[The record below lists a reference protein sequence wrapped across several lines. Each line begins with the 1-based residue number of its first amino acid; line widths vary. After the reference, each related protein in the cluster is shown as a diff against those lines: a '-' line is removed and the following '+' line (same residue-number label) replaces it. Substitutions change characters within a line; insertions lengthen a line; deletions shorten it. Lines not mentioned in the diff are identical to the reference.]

1 MAPAVREQLL
11 VNDGNGVFT
20 DETAARIA
28 VLDDTG
34 RHAAFN
40 ECHNEYGEVN
50 QRWICSESAS
60 LLA

>member
-1 MAPAVREQLL
+1 
-11 VNDGNGVFT
+11 VNDGSGFFT

-28 VLDDTG
+28 VLNDTG
-34 RHAAFN
+34 RHAACN

>member
-1 MAPAVREQLL
+1 MAAAVRGRLG
-11 VNDGNGVFT
+11 VNNGSGSWP
-20 DETAARIA
+20 EEAAAPIA

-50 QRWICSESAS
+50 QRWICSGSAS